1 MYIYIYIL
9 YILYIYV
16 YSFLNNLYKEN
27 LVFKLSIPNIHVWSF
42 VFVMIYVAIKSSIH
56 VLQV

>member
-1 MYIYIYIL
+1 MYIYI

-42 VFVMIYVAIKSSIH
+42 VFVMIYVAIKSRIH